1 MEYEKKNDDHQ
12 IWKGGEGGG
21 EEEGNTCHEYMM
33 LVFEGK

>member
-1 MEYEKKNDDHQ
+1 MKKKNDDHQ
-12 IWKGGEGGG
+12 IWKGGG

>member
-1 MEYEKKNDDHQ
+1 MKK
-12 IWKGGEGGG
+12 KMTTTKFGKGG

>member
-1 MEYEKKNDDHQ
+1 MKKKNDDHQ
-12 IWKGGEGGG
+12 IWKGG

>member
-1 MEYEKKNDDHQ
+1 MKKKMTT
-12 IWKGGEGGG
+12 IKFRGGG

>member
-1 MEYEKKNDDHQ
+1 MKKKNDDHQ
-12 IWKGGEGGG
+12 IWKGGGG